1 MTPRGIV
8 LHLSAS
14 RFGDA
19 AQIDQWHRAQGW
31 SGIGY
36 HRVILNGVRT
46 GRQAYRPDLD
56 GVIQRGRP
64 DNVMGAHCKAEGM
77 NRCTLGIVCIGL
89 PGYVPSGATPAPAE
103 AVVRAYLTE
112 RQWRALVD
120 AVARLCARYRL
131 DPQGTFV
138 HPDTGR
144 RYPVLS
150 QHSDHDPG
158 KPFCASLQMPAV
170 RRSVAQEVQRLQQE
184 TPPGIAIG
192 DWQEMATVAPD
203 AEAIEALLPE
213 YRGANGPD
221 GPADLERDLP
231 RRQEKVS

>member
-36 HRVILNGVRT
+36 HRVILNGVRSS
-46 GRQAYRPDLD
+46 RQSYNPAMD

-77 NRCTLGIVCIGL
+77 NRCTLGIVCIGM
-89 PGYVPSGATPAPAE
+89 PGHVPSGAAPAPAE
-103 AVVRAYLTE
+103 AVARAYLTE
-112 RQWRALVD
+112 RQWRALVE
-120 AVARLCARYRL
+120 AVARLCVRYRL
-131 DPQGTFV
+131 DPQGMFT

-158 KPFCASLQMPAV
+158 KPLCASLQMPAV
-170 RRSVAQEVQRLQQE
+170 RSAVEDALRSLRV
-184 TPPGIAIG
+184 I
-192 DWQEMATVAPD
+192 
-203 AEAIEALLPE
+203 
-213 YRGANGPD
+213 
-221 GPADLERDLP
+221 
-231 RRQEKVS
+231 